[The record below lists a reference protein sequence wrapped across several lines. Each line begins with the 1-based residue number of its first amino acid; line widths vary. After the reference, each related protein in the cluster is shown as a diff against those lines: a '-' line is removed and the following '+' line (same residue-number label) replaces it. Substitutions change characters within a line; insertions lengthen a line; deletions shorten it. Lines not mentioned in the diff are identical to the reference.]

1 MTFLHFSP
9 GLRPGSINQL
19 AADLAVGLQQ
29 QKEGQAH
36 TNILLS
42 PNNELTSQL
51 PEIEHHNI
59 SENQGLLTFVRQI
72 VQLKREAEETQTDVV
87 IAYGQ
92 KAIRIAL
99 IALQSLLKKHRR
111 PHLVGVLTGFPNS
124 FMPSLSLSRC
134 SAIYTI
140 SAHLADELKKIYSQ
154 KPQGNWSS
162 YFADLFSGTFIS
174 TIPYGVHVEQCN
186 PLYEPS
192 PEWIEEWKR
201 SYPVAPETT
210 TICIPCPISSEIHGL
225 EYLPQIILGLQK
237 QGITPHVYLTGD
249 LNKATRKT
257 RNKLRRLFEPEG
269 VSEHITWLGLRQD
282 LRNILKVTDIVLSLA
297 TKPTSHN
304 RPILEAL
311 ALGRPVI
318 GFAHGAVGEMI
329 ESFYPKSG
337 AAIPLNEPTADAKKP
352 SAGHCSY
359 GVEGVIKKIIEWKTT
374 PPQTISHPIDI
385 PSEYNFE
392 TTVKDF
398 ESALEEVSR
407 CK

>member
-29 QKEGQAH
+29 LGH

-59 SENQGLLTFVRQI
+59 SENQGLLTVVRQI
-72 VQLKREAEETQTDVV
+72 VQLKREAEKREAENTQPDVI

-99 IALQSLLKKHRR
+99 IALQSVSKKPR
-111 PHLVGVLTGFPNS
+111 PRLVGILTGFPNS

-140 SAHLADELKKIYSQ
+140 SAHLANELKKIYPH
-154 KPQGNWSS
+154 KPQRNWSS
-162 YFADLFSGTFIS
+162 YFADLFSGTFIY

-192 PEWIEEWKR
+192 SEWIEEWKR
-201 SYPVAPETT
+201 SYTVAPETT

-225 EYLPQIILGLQK
+225 EYLPQVILGLK
-237 QGITPHVYLTGD
+237 EKGITPHVYLTGD

-257 RNKLRRLFEPEG
+257 RNKLRRLFESKD

-282 LRNILKVTDIVLSLA
+282 LRNILKVSDIVLSLA

-359 GVEGVIKKIIEWKTT
+359 GVAGVIEKIIEWKTT

-385 PSEYNFE
+385 PSKYNFE
-392 TTVKDF
+392 TTVKEF
-398 ESALEEVSR
+398 ESKLKEVSR